1 MRQRAHKGKKK
12 SSIPI
17 KASWAAFSHIS
28 WLSNP
33 DVYCW
38 KCTRLKNNC
47 RLITLCQE
55 AAQLFFKFAT
65 IAILKVAMY
74 LPSFKTVLEDFI
86 SGKHNWD
93 KPFHQNKTAEIRC
106 FLKSYFRYFGTFR
119 SLDLCW
125 SLITIYETAT
135 TEGWIY
141 APCCYSVCLYIGC
154 SLAFIHQC
162 IVQKR
167 DFKHLVFK
175 IILHT
180 QWTPWSLKELLPW
193 CFNPWPLSCLE

>member
-1 MRQRAHKGKKK
+1 MLYLPWEEAYLKATFWRGNEAESAQGEKKG
-12 SSIPI
+12 SIPI

-38 KCTRLKNNC
+38 KCTRLKINC

-106 FLKSYFRYFGTFR
+106 FLKSYFHYFGTFR

-135 TEGWIY
+135 TEGWVY
-141 APCCYSVCLYIGC
+141 APCCYSVCPYIYRLFSSIYTPMHC
-154 SLAFIHQC
+154 SEEGFQ
-162 IVQKR
+162 
-167 DFKHLVFK
+167 
-175 IILHT
+175 
-180 QWTPWSLKELLPW
+180 TP
-193 CFNPWPLSCLE
+193 CF